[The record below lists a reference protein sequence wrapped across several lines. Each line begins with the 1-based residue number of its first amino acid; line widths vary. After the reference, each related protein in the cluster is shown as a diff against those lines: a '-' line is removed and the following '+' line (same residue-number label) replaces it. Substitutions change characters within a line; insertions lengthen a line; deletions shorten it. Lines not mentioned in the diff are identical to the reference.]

1 MLYITALHLSSG
13 RCCSSQ
19 SRREK
24 GTGKVDSME
33 KEKEKK
39 ESQVIFLAKYNTW
52 HIASAQET
60 AVPIS
65 FIVDT

>member
-13 RCCSSQ
+13 CCCSSQ

-33 KEKEKK
+33 KEKE
-39 ESQVIFLAKYNTW
+39 SQVILLAKYNTW

-65 FIVDT
+65 FIVDA